1 MPGSLRAGQP
11 EDSRTNARDHQ
22 QTGFDM
28 ILGCHKSLY
37 GPDFQGSCQ
46 KSCNVRPRARTNRL
60 WIRFSLL
67 LAFISLLPAIGLAQ
81 HSPLLPRP
89 QQIVYGPGRLPLQG
103 LQVRIASNA
112 PADEDRFAAETL
124 VKYLAA
130 RGQGPAQISNS
141 NSAEDAIVLQRTGGV
156 DDLPV
161 VDETVGPESRESYRI
176 KITPHGAE
184 IRAASSAG
192 LFYAVQTLGQLIEGD
207 GAAAAL
213 PEVEI
218 HDWPSL
224 PYRGTLLDIGQ
235 GPMST
240 EQEIERQIDFLA
252 RWKANQFYLYSEGS
266 IELDGYPLLDPQ
278 ARLTKDQVRRI
289 IQYARQRH
297 IDVVPCVEL
306 FGHLHDLLTLEQY
319 SDLGAVIPHGEELD
333 PRNLKV
339 APLLKDWIGQFLKLF
354 PSPFVHVGFDEPY
367 WIEQSARKNGTTP
380 DKLFVEQLTAVAAQ
394 FQQQGKRVMAWGD
407 IMVKYPDIVSRLP
420 KGLIAVAW
428 CYDPAPDPEYKR
440 WLEPLLASKIPFL
453 VASAVDGT
461 TEVTPN
467 FPLSFANIDT
477 FLAAGRKSQHFLGLI
492 NTLWGDDPQML
503 TRMLLR
509 MSWPGMAYGAAA
521 PWQSQPMDPKTF
533 FSEYSSIVYPPAV
546 GPHVA
551 AALQALVDGEA
562 LFAKLRDP
570 DEMVELWSNPFA
582 PGNLK
587 RVAAH
592 RDDLHRSRILAE
604 EAQSHFLRAL
614 EAGGDPTTLSSLLF
628 GSRMLDYAVARS
640 LNALEIRELWDKLP
654 DHPSKQDFWYQF
666 GTLVIYQAHGRVPE
680 LMYASTELGAA
691 FRSEWL
697 AEYTPY
703 RLAAAAGV
711 WDAEYEFWR
720 RMEQRLRDFSQG
732 FHSGDK
738 LPEFD
743 SFIPPD

>member
-1 MPGSLRAGQP
+1 
-11 EDSRTNARDHQ
+11 
-22 QTGFDM
+22 M
-28 ILGCHKSLY
+28 ILGCHKSPD
-37 GPDFQGSCQ
+37 GPDFQD
-46 KSCNVRPRARTNRL
+46 SCNVKPLAKTNRF
-60 WIRFSLL
+60 WARFPLL
-67 LAFISLLPAIGLAQ
+67 LASISLLSATGLAQ

-89 QQIVYGPGRLPLQG
+89 QQIVYGAGRLPLRG

-112 PADEDRFAAETL
+112 LAAEDRFAAETL
-124 VKYLAA
+124 VKYLTA
-130 RGQGPAQISNS
+130 RSHEPAQISNS
-141 NSAEDAIVLQRTGGV
+141 DIAEGGIVLQRTGGV
-156 DDLPV
+156 DALPL
-161 VDETVGPESRESYRI
+161 VDEAAGPESRESYRI
-176 KITPHGAE
+176 KITPRGAE
-184 IRAASSAG
+184 IHAISSAG
-192 LFYAVQTLGQLIEGD
+192 LFYAVETLGQLIEGD
-207 GAAAAL
+207 GGRAAL

-224 PYRGTLLDIGQ
+224 PYRGTLVDIGQ
-235 GPMST
+235 GPMLT

-252 RWKANQFYLYSEGS
+252 RWKANQYYLYSESG
-266 IELDGYPLLDPQ
+266 IELDGYPILNPQ

-289 IQYARQRH
+289 IEYARQRH
-297 IDVVPCVEL
+297 IDVVPCLEL

-333 PRNLKV
+333 PRNPRV
-339 APLLKDWIGQFLKLF
+339 GALLRDWIGQFLRLF

-380 DKLFVEQLTAVAAQ
+380 DKLFIEQLRAVAGQ

-407 IMVKYPDIVSRLP
+407 IMVKFPDIVPQLP

-440 WLEPLLASKIPFL
+440 WLEPLAANKVPFL

-467 FPLSFANIDT
+467 FPLSFANIDS
-477 FLAAGRKSQHFLGLI
+477 FLAAGRKSHQFLGLI

-521 PWQSQPMDPKTF
+521 PWQSQPMEPKTF
-533 FSEYSSIVYPPAV
+533 FSEYSSIVYPPAAS
-546 GPHVA
+546 PQVA
-551 AALQALVDGEA
+551 AALQALVEGETH
-562 LFAKLRDP
+562 FAQLRDP
-570 DEMVELWSNPFA
+570 DEMVELWSNPFT
-582 PGNLK
+582 PGNLR

-592 RDDLHRSRILAE
+592 PDDLRRSRILAE
-604 EAQSHFLRAL
+604 EAQAHLLRAL
-614 EAGGDPTTLSSLLF
+614 QAGGDPTTLSSLLF
-628 GSRMLDYAVARS
+628 GSRMLDYAAARS
-640 LNALEIRELWDKLP
+640 LTALEIKGLWDKLP
-654 DHPSKQDFWYQF
+654 NRPSKQNFWYQF

-680 LMYASTELGAA
+680 LMYASSELGQA

-697 AEYTPY
+697 SEYTPY
-703 RLAAAAGV
+703 RLAAASGL

-720 RMEQRLRDFSQG
+720 RLEQRLREFSQG
-732 FHSGDK
+732 FRSGDK

-743 SFIPPD
+743 SFIPPE